1 MRMLKAL
8 LTAVT
13 LALLSGPLS
22 AHVNLIW
29 DWRCIYSLRG
39 NPVGQMSG
47 THVHKLSGEY
57 VGELLDDMVVD
68 KYVGNLGN
76 IGFSRDPGNAGRA
89 ANPRNRGPRSY
100 GYPDV
105 FHTLPSTE

>member
-1 MRMLKAL
+1 MRILKAL

-57 VGELLDDMVVD
+57 VGELLEDMVVD
-68 KYVGNLGN
+68 KYLGTLGN
-76 IGFSRDPGNAGRA
+76 SGFPGDPGNAG
-89 ANPRNRGPRSY
+89 SHSKS
-100 GYPDV
+100 V
-105 FHTLPSTE
+105 

>member
-1 MRMLKAL
+1 MLKAL

-22 AHVNLIW
+22 AHVSLIW
-29 DWRCIYSLRG
+29 DWRYIYSLRG

-57 VGELLDDMVVD
+57 VGELLEDMVVD
-68 KYVGNLGN
+68 KYLGNWGN
-76 IGFSRDPGNAGRA
+76 IGFSGDPANAGHA
-89 ANPRNRGPRSY
+89 ANPGNRGPRYY

-105 FHTLPSTE
+105 FHKLPSTE